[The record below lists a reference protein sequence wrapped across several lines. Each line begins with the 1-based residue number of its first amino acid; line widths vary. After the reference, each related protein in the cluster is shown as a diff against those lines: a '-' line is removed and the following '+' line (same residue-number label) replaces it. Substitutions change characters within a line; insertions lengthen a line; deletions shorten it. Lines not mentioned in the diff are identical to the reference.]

1 MNPGELGKGKTY
13 EVVFQ
18 AKEADFCATAPRS
31 AEEED
36 ISKVVGA
43 MPVEYWQRLVEQLAM
58 AGDNRDELLA
68 ALRAVKLEHR
78 EALAFLIANMP
89 TRDLRSLKGSF
100 LLENVELAYK
110 ARDEVPWGA
119 SIPHELFLNDVLPY
133 ANVSERRDQWR
144 KDFFDR
150 FMGIAK
156 QCRTPGEAALRLN
169 HDVFSQLKI
178 SYHATKRHKP
188 DQSPAESM
196 RIGYASCTGLSIL
209 LVDAC
214 RAVGIPARLV
224 GTPLWSN
231 RRGNHSWVEVWDRQW
246 RFLGAAESDKFDHA
260 WFVEAASQADPDRL
274 EHRIYATSFRRTKTP
289 FPLVWDLS
297 IEYVSADDV
306 TRFYTNRR
314 TKTFRVVDRRDGK
327 PVEAKLTIRKNGKIV
342 AADATGMP
350 FTVRLAGGQTY
361 DVRVEPLRG
370 GDAVDRRITLSD
382 ENDQTIDV
390 PLQAAARGD
399 ERETKQM
406 AQKLLLKPAAA
417 GDRLTKE

>member
-1 MNPGELGKGKTY
+1 MP
-13 EVVFQ
+13 
-18 AKEADFCATAPRS
+18 
-31 AEEED
+31 AE
-36 ISKVVGA
+36 
-43 MPVEYWQRLVEQLAM
+43 YRQRLVEQLAA
-58 AGDNRDELLA
+58 AGDNRGEFLT
-68 ALRAVKLEHR
+68 ALRTVKSRHR
-78 EALAFLIANMP
+78 KELVFLIANMP
-89 TRDLRSLKGSF
+89 PRDLRSLKGSF
-100 LLENVELAYK
+100 LLKNVELAYK
-110 ARDEVPWGA
+110 ARDEAPWGA
-119 SIPHELFLNDVLPY
+119 LIPQELFLNNVLPY
-133 ANVSERRDQWR
+133 ANVNEHRDRWR

-169 HDVFSQLKI
+169 HDVFSQLKV
-178 SYHATKRHKP
+178 SYHATKRFKP

-260 WFVEAASQADPDRL
+260 WFVEAASQADPDKL

-306 TRFYTNRR
+306 TYCYTNRR

-327 PVEAKLTIRKNGKIV
+327 PVEARLTIRQNGKLV
-342 AADATGMP
+342 AADTTGMP

-390 PLQAAARGD
+390 PLQADARGS
-399 ERETKQM
+399 ERGRETKQM
-406 AQKLLLKPAAA
+406 AQKLLLKPAAT
-417 GDRLTKE
+417 GDRVAKYQAGIGRA